1 MLSRVPSYKDTTPTS
16 FLRPG
21 NTARH
26 MQKWCRDSPQS
37 GIQPKSSAPASQ
49 GSPSCYRNPQRGFD
63 GVVCSHSTWRTRI
76 RWKLTPSP
84 MELNWSSSRFVPWCG
99 CHWPRPLVPY
109 PWCPWYPCGSSVTP
123 NTHSTI
129 HNSFVGGNLL
139 PSPFL
144 KSNRH
149 VRFFETFP
157 EVFRKQTNS
166 SCTHTDVFAGS
177 LLQISGSI

>member
-1 MLSRVPSYKDTTPTS
+1 MLCAHRAFLCVGVCVHACLCVERQRERESVLSRVPSYKDTTPTS

-123 NTHSTI
+123 NTQI
-129 HNSFVGGNLL
+129 G
-139 PSPFL
+139 
-144 KSNRH
+144 RAH
-149 VRFFETFP
+149 V
-157 EVFRKQTNS
+157 
-166 SCTHTDVFAGS
+166 
-177 LLQISGSI
+177 

>member
-1 MLSRVPSYKDTTPTS
+1 MQRAAFLLCAHTAFLCVGACVHACLCVERQRERESVLSGVPSDKDTTPTC

-21 NTARH
+21 STVRR

-99 CHWPRPLVPY
+99 CH
-109 PWCPWYPCGSSVTP
+109 
-123 NTHSTI
+123 
-129 HNSFVGGNLL
+129 
-139 PSPFL
+139 
-144 KSNRH
+144 
-149 VRFFETFP
+149 
-157 EVFRKQTNS
+157 
-166 SCTHTDVFAGS
+166 
-177 LLQISGSI
+177 